1 MALPLSY
8 ILQEDSVFFGD
19 PDFQTIEII
28 GKFDLAA
35 EPRKFVTVIAAFKQ
49 VILVFAHFRQFRFPV
64 RVDMNMA
71 GGAGAAAAAQRQQL
85 VKAIIANRFH
95 DADSAIDGNRF
106 FFAIAAGYVNRWHS
120 YPLVT
125 VI

>member
-1 MALPLSY
+1 MALPLSCV
-8 ILQEDSVFFGD
+8 LQDDSVFLGD

-28 GKFDLAA
+28 RQFDLAA
-35 EPRKFVTVIAAFKQ
+35 EPRKFVAVIAAFEQ
-49 VILVFAHFRQFRFPV
+49 IILVFTHFRQFRFPV
-64 RVDMNMA
+64 RVDVDMA